1 MKISQYTAVGL
12 TLQVPRIRPKHVVR
26 QLASAAVP
34 LVFGD
39 FGVEFALPLRHV
51 AVASLVLV
59 IWVSAKTFRI
69 LVARLAESKRMP
81 IWRNQ
86 NWARHHK
93 WGSLYMLPNHDEGS
107 GGSAAPLLRRA
118 VAPGPTRVLELTQW
132 HYAGGKLPYRG
143 YIGCSTPTR
152 SPLMSASV
160 TSSRNRTSPSMK

>member
-59 IWVSAKTFRI
+59 VWVSAKTFRI

-81 IWRNQ
+81 I
-86 NWARHHK
+86 
-93 WGSLYMLPNHDEGS
+93 
-107 GGSAAPLLRRA
+107 
-118 VAPGPTRVLELTQW
+118 
-132 HYAGGKLPYRG
+132 
-143 YIGCSTPTR
+143 
-152 SPLMSASV
+152 
-160 TSSRNRTSPSMK
+160 